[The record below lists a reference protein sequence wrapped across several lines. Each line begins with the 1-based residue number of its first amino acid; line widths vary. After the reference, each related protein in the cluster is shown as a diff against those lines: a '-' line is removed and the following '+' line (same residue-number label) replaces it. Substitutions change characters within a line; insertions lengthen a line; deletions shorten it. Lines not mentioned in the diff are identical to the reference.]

1 MHLDLTGKTALVTG
15 ASEGLGKAIVHRLAA
30 SGAQVA
36 ALARREDV
44 LASAID
50 DINTDI
56 AGKSP
61 GRAIGIACDV
71 TDQAKLETAIADARK
86 ELGPIHVLVN
96 NAGSSYRRDFM
107 DMTREDM
114 IADMDLKLFAG
125 ARASQ
130 LVVPGMKEQNWGRI
144 INVVSTNG
152 KAPKAASAPTTISR
166 AAGVPLT
173 KVMSRELAPWN
184 ILVNALC
191 VGIIK
196 SGQWERRRK
205 ENAPELSLDAF
216 MKPQSAGIPLGR
228 PGEAE
233 EFANVVCF
241 LASDAA
247 SYVTGTAINVDG
259 GLCPVT

>member
-1 MHLDLTGKTALVTG
+1 MHLDLSGRTAIVTG
-15 ASEGLGKAIVHRLAA
+15 ASEGLGRAIVHRLAA
-30 SGAQVA
+30 SGAKVA
-36 ALARREDV
+36 ALARRKDV
-44 LASAID
+44 LDQAVN
-50 DINTDI
+50 DINTAI
-56 AGKSP
+56 AEKGM
-61 GRAIGIACDV
+61 GRAIGIPCDV
-71 TDQAKLETAIADARK
+71 TDQKGLEVAVSAVRDQ
-86 ELGPIHVLVN
+86 LGPIQILVN

-125 ARASQ
+125 LQASQ
-130 LVVPGMKEQNWGRI
+130 FVVPDMKERKWGRI
-144 INVVSTNG
+144 INVVSANG
-152 KAPKAASAPTTISR
+152 KAPKAASAPTTVSR
-166 AAGVPLT
+166 AAGMTLT

-196 SGQWERRRK
+196 SGQWERRRMAA
-205 ENAPELSLDAF
+205 APDQSLDEF

-228 PGEAE
+228 PGGSE